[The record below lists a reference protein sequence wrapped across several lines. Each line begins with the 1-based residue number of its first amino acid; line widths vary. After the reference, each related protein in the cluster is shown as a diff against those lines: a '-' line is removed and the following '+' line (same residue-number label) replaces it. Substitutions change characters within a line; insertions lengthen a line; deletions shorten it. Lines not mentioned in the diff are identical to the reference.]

1 MRDPDVVRWATAEL
15 QALRRDL
22 AMSLGLAPPFS
33 PMGVVIRT
41 QIVAIDAE
49 LARRLG
55 RLPSRPNRSEGKQ
68 LRRGAPG
75 PIGILFVLYTGSRE
89 SSCHRSW
96 ASGPG

>member
-41 QIVAIDAE
+41 QIAAIDAE
-49 LARRLG
+49 LARRLADS
-55 RLPSRPNRSEGKQ
+55 RLDLTDPR
-68 LRRGAPG
+68 A
-75 PIGILFVLYTGSRE
+75 
-89 SSCHRSW
+89 SS
-96 ASGPG
+96 